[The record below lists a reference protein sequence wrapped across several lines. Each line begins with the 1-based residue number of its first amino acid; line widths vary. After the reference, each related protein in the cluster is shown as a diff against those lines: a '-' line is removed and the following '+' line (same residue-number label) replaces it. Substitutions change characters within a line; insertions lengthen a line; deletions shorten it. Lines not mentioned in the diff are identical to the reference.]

1 MRKAKYIFA
10 LACIALAAAACQKE
24 PEPQPIDE
32 PLKIIIRAGAP
43 ETRTAITGDGQG
55 HYTPSWSANDS
66 IGVYFTNISDAPT
79 AFVNATAGTVGHFS
93 AATTIS
99 GLSGTQTLYAFYP
112 RGAFASTANT
122 TNVIRVNVKDTQK
135 PDGLGT
141 FDKAADLLVARP
153 YSGEF
158 SNIGTEQTVD
168 LAFARVL
175 SVVKITPADATS
187 VDAQSGR
194 RMLYGEHVK
203 SISIQYDGSG
213 SDAPLTGRVEM
224 NLSTGEFGTWT
235 IKNYSATATY
245 DDEVFALDGAN
256 AAFLLVNPITIA
268 GGKSV
273 TFTVTTENFVT
284 SKTFTL
290 GNAGMTFPAGNIAT
304 IGLSIN
310 DNWDIQS
317 NSNII
322 LQVPFTANISTNT
335 TYDQA
340 THGNLG
346 ATGSSK
352 SSVSYTFSGS
362 DQLRN
367 NTNRIPDCGSFY
379 WCSSAT
385 GLVISGI
392 NTGEERFFNLS
403 FDSKLIQNQTSA
415 IEFSLSADGSN
426 YVTITSVN
434 ATNTTAANYGFN
446 FSIPAGEHTNLRL
459 KIENTGSY
467 GAVIDNLTITRL
479 DQAGA
484 NNIEV
489 NLPSDTPA
497 PDPDPEPTESVVYTL
512 TPASGSNSNYASNC
526 DIAIGGITWNLTG
539 NSTYQPWRLGGKS
552 LSNVNRA
559 LYSKTALNYDISKI
573 VITHGAASNITVN
586 SMTVIVA
593 SDASFS
599 NVVSTLTPTFVAN
612 GTVTVNRPE
621 NVSWENCYYKIVYN
635 VTVSGGSNRF
645 IEFTKAEF
653 YAYTTPTPGPTPEP
667 SAQPGYLNNYEVP
680 TVSLADATSY
690 TTTGTETFGSTNWY
704 EYDTQSSTQKIVTHT
719 YAYSNKVYR
728 NYTALVDQTKRCAL
742 WTAYVMH
749 SGAYPNNNVDRGS
762 FNEKTSYDPAIPK
775 SWQSSGATS
784 DYSSGNGYARGH
796 HCASE
801 DRQTTTDANN
811 QTFYYTNQATQWQS
825 GFNCGIWSSLE
836 GRVQSTAPSGRDTM
850 YVVVGTV
857 FEGNRT
863 HDSNDGGNVGLP
875 SHFYKLIMK
884 CSFDTNGTMTDAK
897 GIAFLYTN
905 EAHSGNYY
913 DAAYVK
919 SIDAIETLTGFDFF
933 PRVPSELQSAAE
945 VNTSHT
951 WFTGQN

>member
-93 AATTIS
+93 PATTIS

-273 TFTVTTENFVT
+273 TFTVTTENFVA

-653 YAYTTPTPGPTPEP
+653 YAYTTPTPGPTPSDVTGWLELP
-667 SAQPGYLNNYEVP
+667 
-680 TVSLADATSY
+680 SY
-690 TTTGTETFGSTNWY
+690 TKSGMTGTT
-704 EYDTQSSTQKIVTHT
+704 SSSLNDLYKVTHSAT
-719 YAYSNKVYR
+719 MGGKIQR
-728 NYTALVDQTKRCAL
+728 NYTILYDPEMFASYWV
-742 WTAYVMH
+742 
-749 SGAYPNNNVDRGS
+749 AYPLCSDHISTGRTES
-762 FNEKTSYDPAIPK
+762 WDYDPDVPQGKQAK
-775 SWQSSGATS
+775 QSKGYGVSIVT
-784 DYSSGNGYARGH
+784 DNYSNNSYARGH
-796 HCASE
+796 QIPNA
-801 DRQTTTDANN
+801 DRNNVPDMQAQTY
-811 QTFYYTNQATQWQS
+811 YYTNLTPQINY
-825 GFNCGIWSSLE
+825 GFNGSIWGNLENAVRDLCSSC
-836 GRVQSTAPSGRDTM
+836 DTV
-850 YVVVGTV
+850 YVVTGAAFRKKGGSETIKTMTEVNNDKNTYKLPNYYWKALLKVTWSGGTV
-857 FEGNRT
+857 TAASAIGFWYPHADLKGESYS
-863 HDSNDGGNVGLP
+863 DS
-875 SHFYKLIMK
+875 K
-884 CSFDTNGTMTDAK
+884 
-897 GIAFLYTN
+897 
-905 EAHSGNYY
+905 
-913 DAAYVK
+913 YVV
-919 SIDAIETLTGFDFF
+919 SVNQIEEWTGFDLFANL
-933 PRVPSELQSAAE
+933 PDALQTSAEA
-945 VNTSHT
+945 NTNWTS
-951 WFTGQN
+951 FQGF